1 LRRGDF
7 LTLEVGVRWVVFPR
21 LKGGGSMN
29 NDWQKWL
36 NLTVAVIGLVIALN
50 QFKD

>member
-1 LRRGDF
+1 
-7 LTLEVGVRWVVFPR
+7 VV
-21 LKGGGSMN
+21 SMK

-36 NLTVAVIGLVIALN
+36 NLTVAVMGLVIALN